1 MVRKTCPLPSTWSC
15 CKSESPGLASSDIQP
30 HIVNFTIAS
39 DVSLNSVTLSFSVNP
54 SHRSADT
61 GSSGD

>member
-1 MVRKTCPLPSTWSC
+1 MVGKTCPFRRRGRAV
-15 CKSESPGLASSDIQP
+15 KSESPGLASSDIQP
-30 HIVNFTIAS
+30 HTVNFTTVS